1 MRNAVLV
8 QNVTWTPAKVNR
20 RCWKPDCRS
29 PNALLKKPQSPP
41 LLGWPTAAVLV
52 RIPLKKH
59 RGCSRGCDHLLL
71 LNWVRLVARGGDCKS
86 YKGFQWHNFLKIMG
100 FSISV
105 LDSIS
110 FSFNSATAS
119 GSNKYRVSRVRSL
132 VVIWGKVTS
141 VFLAAACW
149 RSLGRLVA
157 SGERLYR
164 HTALPSRGVVSLDP
178 WARSWALA
186 DLPLVLSC
194 ACRELLGGATK
205 REAHPC
211 EAWCPSWGGAGSGLA
226 GRPASRRRQGGR
238 ALLNLGS
245 RRGVGPRRQEGFV
258 CASSPCNQADVD
270 SLGFLSSAQIG
281 ASLSQ
286 QTQSVTVMVERH
298 LRDVRCCGCPGN
310 RWLWP
315 VLGTAGCAGEGC
327 QTRVSPPF
335 CIRLPEGPSPGCCG
349 AGWEPGPCCK
359 VTAGS
364 SIIGWRPG

>member
-157 SGERLYR
+157 SGERLYW

-194 ACRELLGGATK
+194 ACRELLGGRQKGK
-205 REAHPC
+205 RIHAKP
-211 EAWCPSWGGAGSGLA
+211 
-226 GRPASRRRQGGR
+226 
-238 ALLNLGS
+238 
-245 RRGVGPRRQEGFV
+245 
-258 CASSPCNQADVD
+258 
-270 SLGFLSSAQIG
+270 
-281 ASLSQ
+281 
-286 QTQSVTVMVERH
+286 
-298 LRDVRCCGCPGN
+298 DVR
-310 RWLWP
+310 
-315 VLGTAGCAGEGC
+315 AGEV
-327 QTRVSPPF
+327 R
-335 CIRLPEGPSPGCCG
+335 G
-349 AGWEPGPCCK
+349 AGWRGDRNPAGGRVDVPYLTWAAGVVLDLGVRK
-359 VTAGS
+359 GS
-364 SIIGWRPG
+364 SVPARRAIKQT